1 MNDAYYTETGERPAL
16 AAIEVNPPEG
26 FIGSQ
31 IIPIVPVTQT
41 SSVLFYA
48 TVTADSAAQTN
59 RAIGQA
65 PGGTQIAQ
73 SSTTYTTREA
83 VKRGSITPDE
93 AKGMGGID
101 KADEVGSKWAKRQ
114 VMRALESDVAAL
126 VMKSGS
132 SADAAIDPAK
142 CQTQVQTALQ
152 AIRLYEGT
160 TALVASTYNLKS
172 LLQQLLADS
181 AYGPAMSR
189 LVTGTTGVQ
198 AIQGL
203 SLQAWLS
210 SLAIFFGVDKV
221 LAGDDGIW
229 NATAIAGRMTI
240 VKLDDGADQL
250 SHKWK
255 PVYGKCFQFLPDGNQ
270 PWLIESIADRLTKN
284 NHYDATL
291 WYDAVV
297 LNSGAAY
304 TFDGIAQ

>member
-31 IIPIVPVTQT
+31 IIPIVPVTQKSGT
-41 SSVLFYA
+41 LYYA
-48 TVTADSAAQTN
+48 TVTADSAAQTG
-59 RAIGQA
+59 RSTGAA
-65 PGGTQIAQ
+65 PTGTQIAQ
-73 SSTTYTTREA
+73 SNTTFTTAEA
-83 VKRGSITPDE
+83 IKRGSITPDE

-152 AIRLYEGT
+152 AIRRYEGT

-203 SLQAWLS
+203 SLQAWIS

-229 NATAIAGRMTI
+229 NATAIAGRMTV
-240 VKLDDGADQL
+240 VKLDDSADQL

-291 WYDAVV
+291 WYDNVV

>member
-31 IIPIVPVTQT
+31 IIPIVPVTQKSGT
-41 SSVLFYA
+41 LYYA
-48 TVTADSAAQTN
+48 TVTADSAAQTG
-59 RAIGQA
+59 RSTGAA
-65 PGGTQIAQ
+65 PTGTQIAQ
-73 SSTTYTTREA
+73 SNTTFTTAEA
-83 VKRGSITPDE
+83 IKRGSITPDE

-152 AIRLYEGT
+152 AIRLYEGS

-203 SLQAWLS
+203 SLNAWLS

-221 LAGDDGIW
+221 LAGDDNIW
-229 NATAIAGRMTI
+229 NATAIAGRMTV
-240 VKLDDGADQL
+240 VKLDDSADQL

-291 WYDAVV
+291 WYDNVV

>member
-73 SSTTYTTREA
+73 SNTTYTTREA

-203 SLQAWLS
+203 SLNAWLS

-221 LAGDDGIW
+221 LAGDDNIW

-240 VKLDDGADQL
+240 VKLDDGADPL

>member
-31 IIPIVPVTQT
+31 IIPIVPVTQK
-41 SSVLFYA
+41 SSTLYYA

-59 RAIGQA
+59 RVTGQA

-73 SSTTYTTREA
+73 SSTSYTTAEA
-83 VKRGSITPDE
+83 IKRGSITPDE

-114 VMRALESDVAAL
+114 VMRAHESDVAAL

-152 AIRLYEGT
+152 AIRLYEGS
-160 TALVASTYNLKS
+160 TALVASTYNFKS

-203 SLQAWLS
+203 SLKAWLS
-210 SLAIFFGVDKV
+210 ALAIFFGVDKV

-229 NATAIAGRMTI
+229 NATAIAGRMTV
-240 VKLDDGADQL
+240 VKLDDSADQL

-291 WYDAVV
+291 WYDNVV

>member
-1 MNDAYYTETGERPAL
+1 
-16 AAIEVNPPEG
+16 
-26 FIGSQ
+26 
-31 IIPIVPVTQT
+31 
-41 SSVLFYA
+41 
-48 TVTADSAAQTN
+48 
-59 RAIGQA
+59 
-65 PGGTQIAQ
+65 
-73 SSTTYTTREA
+73 
-83 VKRGSITPDE
+83 
-93 AKGMGGID
+93 
-101 KADEVGSKWAKRQ
+101 
-114 VMRALESDVAAL
+114 MRALESDVAAL

-152 AIRLYEGT
+152 SIRRYEGT
-160 TALVASTYNLKS
+160 TALVSSTYNLKS

-203 SLQAWLS
+203 SLNAWLS

-221 LAGDDGIW
+221 LAGDDNIW
-229 NATAIAGRMTI
+229 NATAIAGRMTV

-291 WYDAVV
+291 WYDNVV